1 LGKRDSGEVEAVD
14 LLGDPVQPIRDPR
27 GRKSAVANATIRKEI
42 QTVVMSMRSVGKT
55 QEEIAQYLHMDAK
68 TLRKYFSRELDHGA
82 MLLEGMAMQVL
93 VKKMLDGNV
102 SAAKEVQKICAARS
116 APRSPAP
123 KQPKAPPLGKKDLLN
138 NEART
143 PSLGWGDV
151 LPN

>member
-1 LGKRDSGEVEAVD
+1 LGAADSEPVD
-14 LLGDPVQPIRDPR
+14 LLGDPVRPIRDPR
-27 GRKSAVANATIRKEI
+27 GRKSAVANVAIRKEI

-93 VKKMLDGNV
+93 VKKMLEGNV
-102 SAAKEVQKICAARS
+102 SAAKEIQKICAARS
-116 APRSPAP
+116 APKSAPAR
-123 KQPKAPPLGKKDLLN
+123 QPKPSPIGKKDLLN
-138 NEART
+138 NEARNPT
-143 PSLGWGDV
+143 LGWGDV

>member
-1 LGKRDSGEVEAVD
+1 MAKRDSGEVEAVD

-42 QTVVMSMRSVGKT
+42 QMVVMSMRAVGKT
-55 QEEIAQYLHMDAK
+55 QEEIAQYLHMDVK
-68 TLRKYFSRELDHGA
+68 TLRKYFSPFLDHGA
-82 MLLEGMAMQVL
+82 MLLEGLAMQVL

-116 APRSPAP
+116 APKSMPV
-123 KQPKAPPLGKKDLLN
+123 KQPKAPQLGKKDLLN

-143 PSLGWGDV
+143 PTLGWGDV